1 MKTYLIRWRGRIEG
15 PLTLEQIDSRLAAG
29 QLGML
34 TQIQLNGQWITLRQ
48 FYKSPAAA
56 EDLPMEQPSPP
67 APQADPIN
75 FPQLSDKIAFSP
87 LSKSST
93 TNRVLVASFGVI
105 VLCLLAGY
113 FGFVRPKQ
121 KQSSSTADGNQSS
134 TNITLQPTSPP
145 PLTNDTALPI
155 PPINEIATSAP
166 TVSNVP
172 IVSSDPLT
180 NKPPH
185 VVDISNSIP
194 SEVASSLPPLPEHE
208 PRLFCLKNNS
218 NYLGSIFHVDGKGL
232 IIKLTSGKLTS
243 RLPWDLF
250 DEAALAREPKVL
262 AIKKA
267 QEAARLAAEQAIIA
281 AAEAAEKARIA
292 AAEAAEKARA
302 EKAEAE
308 RLLAEYRNRQDNLI
322 DDSIRKLGWKSIT
335 RGYLK
340 AWGDQVTIGEIFSV
354 VAPSAQWSAGKLA
367 SNESERY
374 SHYLVEAKWINDN
387 GERVAMQYLVT
398 ADGSNFHLHGCF
410 VAERKLPDLQF
421 LLAVKEIWQRK
432 R

>member
-34 TQIQLNGQWITLRQ
+34 TQIQSDGQWITLRQ

-93 TNRVLVASFGVI
+93 TKRVLVASFGVI

-121 KQSSSTADGNQSS
+121 KQSSSTADGNQPS

-267 QEAARLAAEQAIIA
+267 QEAARLAAE
-281 AAEAAEKARIA
+281 
-292 AAEAAEKARA
+292 KARA

-308 RLLAEYRNRQDNLI
+308 RRLAEYRNRQDNLI

-340 AWGDQVTIGEIFSV
+340 AWGDQVTIGELFSV

>member
-1 MKTYLIRWRGRIEG
+1 
-15 PLTLEQIDSRLAAG
+15 
-29 QLGML
+29 
-34 TQIQLNGQWITLRQ
+34 
-48 FYKSPAAA
+48 
-56 EDLPMEQPSPP
+56 
-67 APQADPIN
+67 
-75 FPQLSDKIAFSP
+75 
-87 LSKSST
+87 
-93 TNRVLVASFGVI
+93 
-105 VLCLLAGY
+105 
-113 FGFVRPKQ
+113 
-121 KQSSSTADGNQSS
+121 
-134 TNITLQPTSPP
+134 
-145 PLTNDTALPI
+145 
-155 PPINEIATSAP
+155 
-166 TVSNVP
+166 VSNVP

-267 QEAARLAAEQAIIA
+267 QEAARLAAE
-281 AAEAAEKARIA
+281 
-292 AAEAAEKARA
+292 KARA

-308 RLLAEYRNRQDNLI
+308 RRLAEYRNRQDNLI

-340 AWGDQVTIGEIFSV
+340 AWGDQVTIGELFSV